1 MKIAFI
7 AAFKAFIDVTGG
19 RKPFIFAIFVYPA
32 ENFSSILKT
41 ECIFSH
47 KISTRSEARQL
58 IDEYIDFFNSKY
70 FQTKKSL
77 KPLEKRCQARGFI
90 IFSKFN
96 LLFAIR
102 YL

>member
-41 ECIFSH
+41 KRIFSH
-47 KISTRSEARQL
+47 KIFTLSEARQI
-58 IDEYIDFFNSKY
+58 IDEYIDFFNNKY
-70 FQTKKSL
+70 IQTKKSL
-77 KPLEKRCQARGFI
+77 APLEKTVSGRVI
-90 IFSKFN
+90 
-96 LLFAIR
+96 L
-102 YL
+102 